1 MASAA
6 PADAQARTARR
17 IAAAVLPKLAELR
30 FEIDCAGVGPD
41 EGWSF
46 AEESARIISE
56 AITAEGLEP
65 ADDLIAEI
73 LEIATAELEIAE
85 PMLPPRSATAICR
98 SRTPSIGART
108 DRPRPT
114 RRSSARRAWQRTF
127 HPTTPAAR
135 GSPSGPAGPR
145 LPAPSR
151 SVTAPRYVAADP
163 AARSSGDPASRAAGD
178 A

>member
-73 LEIATAELEIAE
+73 LEIATAELEITERYAAE
-85 PMLPPRSATAICR
+85 KRNRDLPLAGLPPSARGPI
-98 SRTPSIGART
+98 
-108 DRPRPT
+108 RPRPT
-114 RRSSARRAWQRTF
+114 RRSSGSPGLAADL
-127 HPTTPAAR
+127 PSDDAAAR

-151 SVTAPRYVAADP
+151 SVTAPGTSQRIP
-163 AARSSGDPASRAAGD
+163 PLE
-178 A
+178 